1 MALDGAY
8 LEDGAVI
15 WVEGVAPAVGA
26 CGMEKGEE
34 EDGVGCGLPDPD

>member
-1 MALDGAY
+1 MAMGGAY

-26 CGMEKGEE
+26 CGMEKEE
-34 EDGVGCGLPDPD
+34 EDGGGVWIT